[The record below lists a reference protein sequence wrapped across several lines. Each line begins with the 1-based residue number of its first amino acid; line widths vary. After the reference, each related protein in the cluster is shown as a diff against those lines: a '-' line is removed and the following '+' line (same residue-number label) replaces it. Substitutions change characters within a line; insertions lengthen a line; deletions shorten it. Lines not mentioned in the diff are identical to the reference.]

1 MTLLSQ
7 RKLRPNLTPGF
18 DVLIWHAT
26 LQRRILRHLYT
37 SHSVVS
43 GSSTKGAHFDFLD
56 SQVWLLVA
64 SNEMHSNRSCDQD
77 GHDIVQVR
85 TQWSGLFDDIF
96 GESPEGSTRWQGFVP
111 SED

>member
-1 MTLLSQ
+1 MKT
-7 RKLRPNLTPGF
+7 KKHPY
-18 DVLIWHAT
+18 
-26 LQRRILRHLYT
+26 RHLYT

-43 GSSTKGAHFDFLD
+43 GSSTKGPHFDFPD

-64 SNEMHSNRSCDQD
+64 SNEVHSNRSCRISRRRISRSVSKDELTCDRD

-85 TQWSGLFDDIF
+85 TQWSDLFDDIF